1 MSSTIDFYHHN
12 ALTLSHQYNSVSF
25 ESVHHSWKPYWP
37 LAGDKVLDVGAGSG
51 RDARWMQLQG
61 CEVIAIEPSNALR
74 ELGAEYTGVE
84 VTWINDALPALSR
97 TENLG
102 MRFDLILVSAVWMHL
117 PSSYRERA
125 FRKLSNLLAPNGRLV
140 ISLRHGEFDDQRQ
153 GYPVSVEELEQLAK
167 NSALQVRHIDESK
180 DQLNRSEVWWQT
192 VVMTLPDDGSG
203 DLKKVRHIIVND
215 NKSATY
221 KLALLRTLLRIA
233 DAHSGAVIDRSDGKI
248 LLPVGLVALYW
259 VRQFK
264 RLIDIDIEGSGIQQ
278 NSNTTKGLGFVK
290 EDGWNQLKHLSADDL
305 AIGAMFLGEE
315 AKALQKLFSHTIST
329 IKAGPVTFIYQG
341 AKDNK
346 LFEILPPAQRR
357 KSLSSLVIDSDFLA
371 SFGYFTLDES
381 LWECFRIYHSWIEP
395 LVVNQWVM
403 EMQRFETN
411 RERNISLQ
419 TYHDCLVWI
428 DHNHDTRD
436 VRKRVEQLRKE
447 HTEIV
452 SVWSGT
458 VLKQDYHVDHC
469 LPFTYWPNNDKW
481 NLLPTT
487 TNENLKKSDKVPTA
501 EKLHKSKQRIL
512 DWWQLAWDHSELSKQ
527 RFFSE
532 AALSLPNIPA
542 QCRDFEEVFDAMG
555 LQVRGVK
562 SRLLINEWS

>member
-1 MSSTIDFYHHN
+1 MTSKTDFYHQY
-12 ALTLSHQYNSVSF
+12 AEQLSTQYNSIDF
-25 ESVHHSWKPYWP
+25 ESVHRSWQSYWP
-37 LAGDKVLDVGAGSG
+37 MQGDKVLDVGAGSG

-61 CEVIAIEPSNALR
+61 CEVIAIEPSQGLR
-74 ELGAEYTGVE
+74 ELGSQHTGAQ
-84 VTWINDALPALSR
+84 VTWMDDSLPSLSR

-117 PSSYRERA
+117 PASYRERA

-140 ISLRHGEFDDQRQ
+140 ITLRHGEFSDERQ
-153 GYPVSVEELEQLAK
+153 GYSVSVEELEQFAK
-167 NSALQVRHIDESK
+167 NSALLVRHVDDSK
-180 DQLNRSEVWWQT
+180 DSLSRSAVWWQT

-203 DLKKVRHIIVND
+203 DLNKVRHIIVND

-264 RLIDIDIEGSGIQQ
+264 RLIDIDIAGSGIQQ

-290 EDGWNQLKHLSADDL
+290 EDGWNLLKHLSADDL
-305 AIGAMFLGEE
+305 AIGAMFLGDE

-341 AKDNK
+341 TKDNK
-346 LFEILPPAQRR
+346 LFEIQPPAQRR

-447 HTEIV
+447 QVEIV
-452 SVWSGT
+452 SVWSGKI
-458 VLKQDYHVDHC
+458 LKQEYHVDHC
-469 LPFTYWPNNDKW
+469 LPFAYWPNNDKW

-487 TNENLKKSDKVPTA
+487 TKENLNKSDKVPTPD
-501 EKLHKSKQRIL
+501 KLHASKQRIV
-512 DWWQLAWDHSELSKQ
+512 DWWRLAWDYSEQSQQ

-532 AALSLPNIPA
+532 AALSLPNIPP

>member
-1 MSSTIDFYHHN
+1 MSSTIYFYHHN

-51 RDARWMQLQG
+51 RDARWMQQQG

-74 ELGAEYTGVE
+74 ELGAKYTGVE
-84 VTWINDALPALSR
+84 VTWINDALPALNR

-125 FRKLSNLLAPNGRLV
+125 FRKLSNLLAPNGRL
-140 ISLRHGEFDDQRQ
+140 IITLRHGEFDDQRQ

-203 DLKKVRHIIVND
+203 DLNKVRHIIVND

-447 HTEIV
+447 QAEIV

-487 TNENLKKSDKVPTA
+487 TSENLKKSDKVPTT